1 MIKITIL
8 LFASIL
14 SISGCVTNTK
24 MSKSNAVEST
34 QQKGP
39 NLAKAARARLTL
51 GIQYLNLGQVERA
64 KHNFD
69 KAMEHDPDLAD
80 VQLGMGWYFEH
91 VKEPEKA
98 RKYYLKAIQLEPKN
112 GDNLNTYASFLCS
125 QDDYAAAD
133 KYFRRAIRQKD
144 YANLAATLE
153 NAGLCAQDSGNVK
166 LAEDYFSKALN
177 HNPALAKTL
186 LGMAEIR
193 FNQHRY
199 MNARAFLSRYSN
211 AAKPTAKSLWLGIQ
225 IERIMGD
232 KNALSS
238 YQLQL
243 VRLFPDS
250 KETQL
255 YLSSVS
261 K

>member
-1 MIKITIL
+1 MALVL
-8 LFASIL
+8 LS
-14 SISGCVTNTK
+14 SGCVTNTK

-39 NLAKAARARLTL
+39 NLEKAARARLSL
-51 GIQYLNLGQVERA
+51 GIQYLKLGQVERA

-69 KAMEHDPDLAD
+69 KAMEHDSDLAA
-80 VQLGMGWYFEH
+80 VQIGMGWYYEN
-91 VKEPEKA
+91 VQEPEKA
-98 RKYYLKAIQLEPKN
+98 RKYYKRAIQLQPNN
-112 GDNLNTYASFLCS
+112 GDNLNTYASFLCT
-125 QDDYAAAD
+125 QDDYSAAD
-133 KYFRRAIRQKD
+133 KYYRKAISQKG

-153 NAGLCAQDSGNVK
+153 NAGLCAQQSGALK

-177 HNPALAKTL
+177 HNPALPKTL
-186 LGMAEIR
+186 LALAQIR
-193 FNQHRY
+193 FKQQQYLNS
-199 MNARAFLSRYSN
+199 RAYLERYS
-211 AAKPTAKSLWLGIQ
+211 AAGKPTAQSLWLGIQ
-225 IERIMGD
+225 IERILGN

-243 VRLFPDS
+243 VRLFPKS
-250 KETQL
+250 KEAKL